1 MWFFRLRMDAGLFLG
16 RIAYNYDSRYLLTVN
31 FRADG
36 SSRFA
41 PGHRWGTFPSVS
53 AGWRISSEKFMQP
66 LQNIVTD
73 LKLRAG
79 WGMNGNQGG
88 FGNYAYMA
96 SMSASKLPV
105 SEGNLYPGLA
115 IRPGSAANKEL
126 TWEKQASGIWVWT

>member
-1 MWFFRLRMDAGLFLG
+1 
-16 RIAYNYDSRYLLTVN
+16 
-31 FRADG
+31 
-36 SSRFA
+36 
-41 PGHRWGTFPSVS
+41 
-53 AGWRISSEKFMQP
+53 MQP
-66 LQNIVTD
+66 LQDIVTD

-115 IRPGSAANKEL
+115 IRPGSAPTVCTFAPQEL
-126 TWEKQASGIWVWT
+126 PLLSPVPHGTADSGADIHYLI